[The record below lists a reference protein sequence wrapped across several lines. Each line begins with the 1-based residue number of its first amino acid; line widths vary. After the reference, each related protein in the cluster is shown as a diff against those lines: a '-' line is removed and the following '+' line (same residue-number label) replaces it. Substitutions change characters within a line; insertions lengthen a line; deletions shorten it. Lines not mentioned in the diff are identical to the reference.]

1 MVDGGN
7 LYWKSSRL
15 TTQERPQQQEKARLM
30 ATAVQA
36 SGIDAM
42 LLAEGDVALGVDF
55 VKGLADELHLPYVA
69 TNVDCGGGFPAKQLV
84 IERSGLQVGVLGAVN
99 DRASFTGCT
108 ATDPHAAIRDGV
120 AALQAAGVDVIVLL
134 DALAEEP
141 SEGLLKA
148 VPGIDLVVGGTLQPL
163 QSPDPAPG
171 GGLQL
176 GPGTRGRD
184 VGVLTFTLVEGA
196 TAWREDSTAGRLAE
210 QRDRY
215 NEKVAQAKA
224 DAAKAN
230 GEKDKAI
237 ALRRADYYAKLAD
250 DAGAQLKAATAVSER
265 AHSAHNTLVTLDT
278 AVKDDAAT
286 QALVDAAKARI
297 NALVSSSPSG
307 PVLGPYVGSAACA
320 GCHAAETA
328 QWRGTAHARAW
339 ASLVEK
345 KRQLDQACFSCHAT
359 GAVPWAG
366 DVLGPHAPGEV
377 GSLANV
383 GCESCHG
390 PGKDH
395 LANPAT
401 AMAAPTSATCV
412 ACHDATQD
420 EGRFD
425 FPTYLP
431 RVSHAP
437 AAK

>member
-1 MVDGGN
+1 VDGGN

-30 ATAVQA
+30 ASAVQA
-36 SGIDAM
+36 TGIDAM

-55 VKGLADELHLPYVA
+55 VKTLAEEHALPYVA
-69 TNVDCGGGFPAKQLV
+69 TNLDCGGGFPAKHLV
-84 IERSGLQVGVLGAVN
+84 VERSGLRIGVLGAVN

-108 ATDPHAAIRDGV
+108 ATDPRAAVRDGV
-120 AALQAAGVDVIVLL
+120 ALLQAADVDVIVLL

-163 QSPDPAPG
+163 QSPNPAPG

-176 GPGTRGRD
+176 GPGARGRD
-184 VGVLTFTLVEGA
+184 VGVLTFTLEAGA
-196 TAWREDSTAGRLAE
+196 RAWREDSTVGRLAQ
-210 QRDRY
+210 QRDRF

-224 DAAKAN
+224 DSAKAK
-230 GEKDKAI
+230 GEKDKEI
-237 ALRRADYYAKLAD
+237 ALRRAEYYAKMAD

-265 AHSAHNTLVTLDT
+265 ANSAHNRLVTLDT
-278 AVKDDAAT
+278 AVKDDGPT
-286 QALVDAAKARI
+286 QALVDAAKERI
-297 NALVSSSPSG
+297 NSLVSSSPTS
-307 PVLGPYVGSAACA
+307 PVLGPYVGSTACA

-328 QWRGTAHARAW
+328 QWQGTAHARAW
-339 ASLVEK
+339 ASLVAK

-359 GAVPWAG
+359 GAVPWG
-366 DVLGPHAPGEV
+366 GEVLGPHAPGEV

-395 LANPAT
+395 VANPAT
-401 AMAAPTSATCV
+401 PMAAPTASTCTG
-412 ACHDATQD
+412 CHDATQD
-420 EGRFD
+420 DGRFD
-425 FPTYLP
+425 YATYLP
-431 RVSHAP
+431 QVAHL
-437 AAK
+437 AAGK